1 MNAELQAAV
10 QAALGYALP
19 YFMERFKKWFNITD
33 PFAKG
38 LSVAVIIVGVSLFM
52 NFVSGLGLSWQ
63 ALLQNMGAMFMMTVV
78 SNAKLKANKE
88 KKALTNTGGN

>member
-52 NFVSGLGLSWQ
+52 NSVSGLGLSWQ
-63 ALLQNMGAMFMMTVV
+63 VLLQNMGAMFMTTVI
-78 SNAKLKANKE
+78 SNAKIKSDKE
-88 KKALTNTGGN
+88 KRGV